1 MHLSFCGWGVLISAG
16 CGEMSQNTCF
26 LNVGKETSR
35 ERDTQAE
42 KQQLHKD
49 VKEYGLYSE
58 GVTPLWLTYFTLRTQ
73 ELFLSPRHQ
82 RLGEN
87 DSLTVR
93 SGRLLCT
100 FHIRE
105 TEKGHMWFDWNG
117 LKKKPPITHISQL
130 GGGCV
135 NPTLKAP
142 AFTASDR
149 Q

>member
-73 ELFLSPRHQ
+73 VLFLSPRHQ

-117 LKKKPPITHISQL
+117 LKKKPPHHSHL
-130 GGGCV
+130 SAGGWVCQPDSEG
-135 NPTLKAP
+135 
-142 AFTASDR
+142 ASFHC
-149 Q
+149 